1 MESDM
6 IMFMAYLFINTEIGS
21 ESSVLKALK
30 KVEGV
35 EEAHGIIGIYD
46 IVARIKTDTRD
57 KLKSIIAKN
66 IGGNKKITA
75 KLTVLIREA

>member
-1 MESDM
+1 M

-35 EEAHGIIGIYD
+35 EEANGIIGIYD

-57 KLKSIIAKN
+57 KLNSIIAKK
-66 IGGNKKITA
+66 IGGNEKITA

>member
-1 MESDM
+1 M

-57 KLKSIIAKN
+57 KLNSIIAKK
-66 IGGNKKITA
+66 IGGNEKITA
-75 KLTVLIREA
+75 KLTVLIREV